1 MKKFAFIGLGS
12 NIAGSESTP
21 IDQLIA
27 ALTKINSSRDITIT
41 SVSSLYKSKPIGL
54 TNQPDF
60 INAVIKV
67 KTNFCP
73 EELLEVLQ
81 GFEKMQGRE
90 RIIHWGPRTID
101 LDILIYENLEVST
114 QNLKIPHPR
123 MFERA
128 FVMLPLIEIEP
139 SLSEM
144 YGYKSS
150 DILENLANQSI
161 VKLMDNNWENWRVG
175 ANLSEKI

>member
-21 IDQLIA
+21 VDQLIV
-27 ALTKINSSRDITIT
+27 ALTNINSSRDISIT

-54 TNQPDF
+54 ANQPDF
-60 INAVIKV
+60 VNAVTKV
-67 KTNFCP
+67 KTNLCP
-73 EELLEVLQ
+73 EALLEVLQ

-101 LDILIYENLEVST
+101 LDILIYENLKVSS
-114 QNLKIPHPR
+114 QNLTIPHPR
-123 MFERA
+123 MCQRA

-139 SLSEM
+139 SFSEI

-150 DILENLANQSI
+150 NILESLANQSI
-161 VKLMDNNWENWRVG
+161 VKLIDNNWENWKIG
-175 ANLSEKI
+175 ASVSDKI

>member
-1 MKKFAFIGLGS
+1 MKKSAFIGLGS
-12 NIAGSESTP
+12 NISGSESTP

-27 ALTKINSSRDITIT
+27 ALTKINAVRDISIT

-54 TNQPDF
+54 KNQPDF

-67 KTNFCP
+67 KTDFCP
-73 EELLEVLQ
+73 EALLGVLQ
-81 GFEKMQGRE
+81 GFEKMQGRK

-101 LDILIYENLEVST
+101 LDILIYENLKVST
-114 QNLKIPHPR
+114 KKLTIPHPR

-128 FVMLPLIEIEP
+128 FVMLPLNEIEP
-139 SLSEM
+139 SFGEI

-150 DILENLANQSI
+150 NILENLANQSI
-161 VKLMDNNWENWRVG
+161 VKLIDNNWEDWRVG
-175 ANLSEKI
+175 TNLSDKI

>member
-1 MKKFAFIGLGS
+1 M
-12 NIAGSESTP
+12 
-21 IDQLIA
+21 
-27 ALTKINSSRDITIT
+27 

-73 EELLEVLQ
+73 KSLLEVLQ

-101 LDILIYENLEVST
+101 LDILIYENLKVSS
-114 QNLKIPHPR
+114 QNLTIPHPR
-123 MFERA
+123 MFQRA
-128 FVMLPLIEIEP
+128 FVMLPLVEIEP
-139 SLSEM
+139 SFGEI

-150 DILENLANQSI
+150 NILESLTNQSI
-161 VKLMDNNWENWRVG
+161 VKIIDNNWEDWRVG
-175 ANLSEKI
+175 ASFSDKI

>member
-21 IDQLIA
+21 IAQLIA
-27 ALTKINSSRDITIT
+27 ALTKINSSRDISIT
-41 SVSSLYKSKPIGL
+41 SMSSLYKSKPIGL

-73 EELLEVLQ
+73 EVLLEVLQ

-90 RIIHWGPRTID
+90 RIIRWGPRTID
-101 LDILIYENLEVST
+101 IDILIYENLKVSS
-114 QNLKIPHPR
+114 QNLTIPHPR
-123 MFERA
+123 MFQRA

-139 SLSEM
+139 SFSDI

-150 DILENLANQSI
+150 NMLESLANQSI
-161 VKLMDNNWENWRVG
+161 VKLIDNNWETWRVG
-175 ANLSEKI
+175 ANLSDKI